1 MQKGMK
7 GSGKGARKSRTQ
19 SQIQSWVQSRAQSQ
33 VENRTQSQ
41 VQSRVEGRTQSQM
54 RGRIKG
60 CGLSV
65 LLTAALLLGG
75 CGRPQ
80 LPPSQ
85 TAGSSDQT
93 QTTPPQTGNG
103 SGLGPV
109 RLPQDP
115 ISDTAFLLDTFV
127 VITIYDSQDQAL
139 LEGSLELCRRYEE
152 QLSRTIATSE
162 IARLNNR
169 SAGTER
175 MAVSDSTARLIEEGL
190 AYSRLSGGAFD
201 ITIEPV
207 SSMWDFTSGEKELPD
222 PDRLARAVE
231 TVGYENLSVEGEEI
245 CFASPD
251 TRIELGA
258 IAKGYIA
265 DKIKDYLLEQG
276 VKSALINLG
285 GNVLCIG
292 EKPDGLPFKV
302 GLQKPFKDR
311 NETIAVLNIRDR
323 SVVTSGVYERCFEK
337 DGVNYHHIL
346 DPKTGYPY
354 DNGLLSVTIVSP
366 RSVDGD
372 GLSTA
377 CFSLGLKEGIALLDT
392 MPEVCG
398 YFITEDYKVHYSE
411 GAKELLQP

>member
-175 MAVSDSTARLIEEGL
+175 I
-190 AYSRLSGGAFD
+190 
-201 ITIEPV
+201 
-207 SSMWDFTSGEKELPD
+207 
-222 PDRLARAVE
+222 DR
-231 TVGYENLSVEGEEI
+231 
-245 CFASPD
+245 
-251 TRIELGA
+251 
-258 IAKGYIA
+258 K
-265 DKIKDYLLEQG
+265 
-276 VKSALINLG
+276 
-285 GNVLCIG
+285 
-292 EKPDGLPFKV
+292 
-302 GLQKPFKDR
+302 
-311 NETIAVLNIRDR
+311 
-323 SVVTSGVYERCFEK
+323 SVV
-337 DGVNYHHIL
+337 
-346 DPKTGYPY
+346 
-354 DNGLLSVTIVSP
+354 
-366 RSVDGD
+366 
-372 GLSTA
+372 
-377 CFSLGLKEGIALLDT
+377 
-392 MPEVCG
+392 
-398 YFITEDYKVHYSE
+398 
-411 GAKELLQP
+411 

>member
-1 MQKGMK
+1 MHSKVILTCAIT
-7 GSGKGARKSRTQ
+7 GAVHIPSMSPHLPITPE
-19 SQIQSWVQSRAQSQ
+19 QIVNEA
-33 VENRTQSQ
+33 V
-41 VQSRVEGRTQSQM
+41 
-54 RGRIKG
+54 
-60 CGLSV
+60 
-65 LLTAALLLGG
+65 AA
-75 CGRPQ
+75 CN
-80 LPPSQ
+80 
-85 TAGSSDQT
+85 AGAAVVHLHARD
-93 QTTPPQTGNG
+93 PQTGRP
-103 SGLGPV
+103 S
-109 RLPQDP
+109 
-115 ISDTAFLLDTFV
+115 SDTGLMKEIVDGVRARCDV
-127 VITIYDSQDQAL
+127 VIGITTGGAIGMS
-139 LEGSLELCRRYEE
+139 
-152 QLSRTIATSE
+152 
-162 IARLNNR
+162 
-169 SAGTER
+169 
-175 MAVSDSTARLIEEGL
+175 IEE
-190 AYSRLSGGAFD
+190 
-201 ITIEPV
+201 
-207 SSMWDFTSGEKELPD
+207 
-222 PDRLARAVE
+222 RLASVPICRAE
-231 TVGYENLSVEGEEI
+231 LASCNAGSTNF
-245 CFASPD
+245 CFS
-251 TRIELGA
+251 G
-258 IAKGYIA
+258 IA

>member
-1 MQKGMK
+1 MK
-7 GSGKGARKSRTQ
+7 KSRKRSTIR
-19 SQIQSWVQSRAQSQ
+19 SAARSICALWLA
-33 VENRTQSQ
+33 
-41 VQSRVEGRTQSQM
+41 
-54 RGRIKG
+54 
-60 CGLSV
+60 
-65 LLTAALLLGG
+65 AALLLGG
-75 CGRPQ
+75 CGQAEVPE
-80 LPPSQ
+80 
-85 TAGSSDQT
+85 DQAQPT
-93 QTTPPQTGNG
+93 DMIK
-103 SGLGPV
+103 
-109 RLPQDP
+109 LPQDP
-115 ISDTAFLLDTFV
+115 ITKTAFLLDTFV
-127 VITIYDSQDQAL
+127 VITIYDSQDESL
-139 LEGSLELCRRYEE
+139 LDGSLALCKEYEG
-152 QLSRTIATSE
+152 QLSRTIQASE
-162 IARLNNR
+162 IARLNDR

-175 MAVSDSTARLIEEGL
+175 MAVSPSTAELIKEGL

-207 SSMWDFTSGEKELPD
+207 SSLWDFTSGKAQLPD
-222 PDRLARAVE
+222 PEQLAEAVE
-231 TVGYENLSVEGEEI
+231 KVGYEDLSVEGEEV
-245 CFASPD
+245 CFTSPD

-265 DKIKDYLLEQG
+265 DKIKEYLLEQG

-302 GLQKPFKDR
+302 GLQKPFRDR
-311 NETIAVLNIRDR
+311 NETIAVLNIKDQ

-377 CFSLGLKEGIALLDT
+377 CFSLGLEEGIALLDT
-392 MPEVCG
+392 MPEVYG
-398 YFITEDYKVHYSE
+398 YFITEDYEVHYSD
-411 GAKELLQP
+411 GAKGLLQP

>member
-1 MQKGMK
+1 MRMPPTGQDRGAENDMK
-7 GSGKGARKSRTQ
+7 KNRKRCVKRSAIR
-19 SQIQSWVQSRAQSQ
+19 
-33 VENRTQSQ
+33 
-41 VQSRVEGRTQSQM
+41 
-54 RGRIKG
+54 
-60 CGLSV
+60 SV
-65 LLTAALLLGG
+65 ASPICVLLLTAALLLGG
-75 CGRPQ
+75 CRLAKMPEGQ
-80 LPPSQ
+80 SES
-85 TAGSSDQT
+85 TDT
-93 QTTPPQTGNG
+93 IK
-103 SGLGPV
+103 
-109 RLPQDP
+109 LPQDP
-115 ISDTAFLLDTFV
+115 ISKNAFLLDTFV
-127 VITIYDSQDQAL
+127 VITIYDSQDESL
-139 LEGSLELCRRYEE
+139 LEESLTLCKRYEE
-152 QLSRTIATSE
+152 QLSRTIQTSE
-162 IARLNNR
+162 IAKINTR

-175 MAVSDSTARLIEEGL
+175 MAVSASTAELIRKGL
-190 AYSRLSGGAFD
+190 EYSRISGGAFD

-207 SSMWDFTSGEKELPD
+207 SSMWDFTSGQTELPD
-222 PDRLARAVE
+222 PALLSEAVE
-231 TVGYENLSVEGEEI
+231 KVGYEKISVEGEEV
-245 CFASPD
+245 CFTSSD

-265 DKIKDYLLEQG
+265 DKIKDYLLEKG

-311 NETIAVLNIRDR
+311 NETIAVLNIQDR

-346 DPKTGYPY
+346 DPKSGYPY

-366 RSVDGD
+366 YSVDGD

-377 CFSLGLKEGIALLDT
+377 CFSLGLEEGIALLDT

-398 YFITEDYKVHYSE
+398 YFITEDYAVHYSE